1 MAGSNQKN
9 LDIVIRGRNE
19 AKGAMKDA
27 SRDADSLASTFM
39 KIAAGGAAI
48 SMASKAG
55 ASAVMGWVATHER
68 AAAMA
73 EGDLEGVLNA
83 QIKVNMAWSE
93 FGGSVPLIG
102 ESVKRAM
109 DAMFNVEA
117 MRKAIANLE
126 ELEQAAKTLGE
137 TTQKQM
143 RETALLRAKA
153 GGATP
158 EAVSALEL
166 SFRAE
171 DQQKLLDEVNK
182 QELEAIKK
190 AGQAY
195 DLLLDARAER
205 KTKWS
210 NKQVETAEM
219 TYARESKLV
228 DELFAKRKQLEK
240 DIAQVQVA
248 DVEIQRQKE
257 VEGDSR
263 RAEEKIA
270 AIKKESD
277 LRFSIE
283 QDALRAAGRTA
294 EAEVAAIRRR
304 YALER
309 EEIAK
314 TIKDRTEQGRL
325 LFMADKAEKAALE
338 KAVGAGGRESFASRD
353 LGMQQSYRFL
363 RSAQGQA
370 DPAWATKQIRLA
382 QEQKDLLVQIAKN
395 VGVHV
400 EQVEVSV

>member
-117 MRKAIANLE
+117 MRKAIANLK